1 MSIFFIISNEAL
13 KSGLLKNICSQN
25 CPIYGELLFKFLFTP
40 EVPLLHTHTREVNQ
54 STKKKKRHNP
64 LLHPQKNLTIKWI
77 TAEGI

>member
-54 STKKKKRHNP
+54 STKKKKKTQPPSAPSKKPHN
-64 LLHPQKNLTIKWI
+64 
-77 TAEGI
+77 